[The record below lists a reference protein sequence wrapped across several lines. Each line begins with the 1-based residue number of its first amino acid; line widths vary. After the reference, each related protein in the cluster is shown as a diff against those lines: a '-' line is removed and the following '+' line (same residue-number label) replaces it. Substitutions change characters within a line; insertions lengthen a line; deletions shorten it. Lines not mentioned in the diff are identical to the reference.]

1 MLLIFLLINLIYGNN
16 YITWIAKINNTFIIS
31 YFNPN
36 DPTLNRYCGKGIN
49 KIIQDIYG
57 FYYVVEDFGKNNCY
71 MTPYNYKDLSNNYV
85 LGLNK
90 NQNCFINKT
99 FNLDFE
105 QDYKQI
111 QCSLFN

>member
-16 YITWIAKINNTFIIS
+16 YITWISKINNTFIIS

-36 DPTLNRYCGKGIN
+36 DPTLNRYCIDNFGR
-49 KIIQDIYG
+49 IIQDIYG
-57 FYYVVEDFGKNNCY
+57 FYYYVEDHGKNNIFII
-71 MTPYNYKDLSNNYV
+71 PYNYNDLNNNYV
-85 LGLNK
+85 LSLNK

-99 FNLDFE
+99 FKLDFI

-111 QCSLFN
+111 QCSLLN

>member
-36 DPTLNRYCGKGIN
+36 DPTLNRFCGKGIN

-57 FYYVVEDFGKNNCY
+57 IYYRVEDIGNNNIII
-71 MTPYNYKDLSNNYV
+71 PYNYNDLSNYYV

-99 FNLDFE
+99 FNLRFE
-105 QDYKQI
+105 EDYKQI
-111 QCSLFN
+111 KCSLFN